1 MYILLEGKPYYYYD
15 GRIFPCSISADSI
28 IVDTKNH
35 LKKKVEVKAVFTEDE
50 IRHRLNIMMID
61 VWDPNEQRIIK
72 KSNQTISS
80 IPVKSG
86 K

>member
-15 GRIFPCSISADSI
+15 ERIFPCSISADSI
-28 IVDTKNH
+28 VIDTKKP
-35 LKKKVEVKAVFTEDE
+35 LKKKVEVKSVFTEDE

-61 VWDPNEQRIIK
+61 VWDSNEQKVIK

-80 IPVKSG
+80 ITTESHK
-86 K
+86 